1 MSQPASDRTGRIGP
15 NAILQILAA
24 VRAREGEAAVT
35 RLTRRAGLEDRLARP
50 IVGLVPVAEVR
61 ALHIA
66 LLDLVGLAHAHTLVA
81 EAGRRTAS
89 YLLGYRIPYLF
100 RQLLRLVPTRCR
112 SRLLLAAITRHAWTF
127 TGGGLFRIEPG
138 SPPRAVIEPCPLCPE
153 ASRTGLGCVYYA
165 ATFEELLRTLVD
177 PRIRVEPVACE
188 AAGSRRCTL
197 RSSGLSA

>member
-1 MSQPASDRTGRIGP
+1 MTKPESGRIGP

-50 IVGLVPVAEVR
+50 TVGLVPIAEVR
-61 ALHIA
+61 DLHVA
-66 LLDLVGLAHAHTLVA
+66 LLDLVGLAHARILVA
-81 EAGRRTAS
+81 EAGRRTAI
-89 YLLGYRIPYLF
+89 YLLGHRIPYLF
-100 RQLLRLVPTRCR
+100 RQLLRLMPTRYR
-112 SRLLLAAITRHAWTF
+112 SRLLLAAIARRAWTF
-127 TGGGLFRIEPG
+127 TGGGLFRVERG
-138 SPPRAVIEPCPLCPE
+138 SPSRVVIEPCPLCPE

-177 PRIRVEPVACE
+177 PGIRVEPAACE

-197 RSSGLSA
+197 WIAGLSA